1 MTVDNIPLTGRTQAT
16 LAPAAGPAYVQRQ
29 QAKPCIVIL
38 IHGVNDLAGVYADL
52 EEGICQ
58 GLNERLDHLATARG
72 ARNMAALNPAT
83 YTSPKDDN
91 GAAANPDLAYHRRL
105 SAAGRLGGPSR
116 SVVIPFYWGFREE
129 ENAINKKTTHGE
141 WLDRFGNR
149 LDKDG
154 IKQGGMFANATTN
167 IPDMFGRGFTGRL
180 LGAVPVNPLFG
191 SPDHPLM
198 QAPGRQYMVL
208 AAQRLA
214 AVVKIIRGYKGE
226 SGSDGL
232 NDTINV
238 VGHSQGTLITLLAN
252 AFLKDEGHRPID
264 AFVMMN
270 TPYSLLETLFENM
283 EMNRFQQTTL
293 ARLQTLANI
302 TQYIGSRASAVPA
315 FTDMADPS
323 KPSCIGGLRWTGG
336 ECKTT
341 LDGKEVAFTERDN
354 RGNVYLYFS
363 PEDKTVGMKNVQGIG
378 WQGVGDTVSF
388 TTENR
393 RQPVTPVVA
402 AKRLGGILTG
412 NDYFEETV
420 PALAA
425 LGAKFFQRIFTI
437 RVRMKKGHPVGN
449 PPTYNYVLRTVG
461 EWTWEGSSLGLGQ
474 RMVANA
480 DFTTRQA
487 VSVNAPALVRP
498 FLANFSAHGER
509 DDSKAS
515 AGIAPVYAPEDPID
529 ASIAVTN
536 GGMNELG
543 TRSVELPESAGPL
556 SGAYRNRGRAME
568 FAPQLEAQLAG
579 LNDPARNPYTAPDN
593 NAWAAD
599 WHRISSAVYQG
610 GRRFLVTYQE
620 SPNEARQRRMNAK
633 MGDLDP
639 YSFHSAIPMNKEH
652 SRRALAYDLALG
664 QARSIDDEGFYAYL
678 CRVADWRLPWADD
691 EERRGKS
698 NVNKELPDSSTLSL
712 FDEELHDRRA
722 LIQSTD
728 SYRKVGIL
736 PILVVNTKQP
746 TSVISQTL
754 DDRNRNRPPMPGEG
768 SVG

>member
-1 MTVDNIPLTGRTQAT
+1 MSTNNVPLTGKTQAT
-16 LAPAAGPAYVQRQ
+16 LAPAAGPAYVQKQ

-38 IHGVNDLAGVYADL
+38 IHGVNDLAGSYADL

-72 ARNMAALNPAT
+72 GRNMAALNPAT
-83 YTSPKDDN
+83 YTSPKDDQ
-91 GAAANPDLAYHRRL
+91 GAAANPDAVYYRRR
-105 SAAGRLGGPSR
+105 AQAGKFGGPSR

-129 ENAINKKTTHGE
+129 DAAIDKTTPHGE

-154 IKQGGMFANATTN
+154 IKEGGMFANATTS
-167 IPDMFGRGFTGRL
+167 IPDMFGRGFTGKL

-198 QAPGRQYMVL
+198 PAPGRQYMVL

-214 AVVKIIRGYKGE
+214 ALVKIIRGYKGKT
-226 SGSDGL
+226 GSDGL

-252 AFLKDEGHRPID
+252 AFLKDEGQRPID

-270 TPYSLLETLFENM
+270 SPYSLVETRFERM
-283 EMNRFQQTTL
+283 EMYRAQQTTL
-293 ARLQTLANI
+293 ARVQTLANI
-302 TQYIGSRASAVPA
+302 TQYIGSRPATVPTL
-315 FTDMADPS
+315 TDMADPS
-323 KPSCIGGLRWTGG
+323 KAGCIGGLRWTGA

-341 LDGKEVAFTERDN
+341 LEDRELSFSERDN

-363 PEDKTVGMKNVQGIG
+363 PEDKTVGMSNVQGIG
-378 WQGVGDTVSF
+378 WQGVSDTVSF
-388 TTENR
+388 TMDHA
-393 RQPVTPVVA
+393 QPVTPIVF
-402 AKRLGGILTG
+402 AKRAGGTFTG
-412 NDYFEETV
+412 NDYFEQSV

-425 LGAKFFQRIFTI
+425 LGSKFFQRIFTI
-437 RVRMKKGHPVGN
+437 RERMKKRHPVGK
-449 PPTYNYVLRTVG
+449 PPTYNYVLRAIG

-480 DFTTRQA
+480 DFKTGQA
-487 VSVNAPALVRP
+487 VPVNAPALAYP
-498 FLANFSAHGER
+498 FLADFSAHGER

-536 GGMNELG
+536 GGINDLG

-568 FAPQLEAQLAG
+568 FAPQLEAQLTG

-633 MGDLDP
+633 KGELDP
-639 YSFHSAIPMNKEH
+639 YSFHSSIPMNKEH

-678 CRVADWRLPWADD
+678 CRVADWRLGWVSDD
-691 EERRGKS
+691 DRRKSEEVS
-698 NVNKELPDSSTLSL
+698 IHIPDAVSL
-712 FDEELHDRRA
+712 RFYAAELHDRKA
-722 LIQSTD
+722 LIQFTD
-728 SYRKVGIL
+728 GYRKNGIL
-736 PILVVNTKQP
+736 PAVAVNAKRPTLVMN
-746 TSVISQTL
+746 QTL

-768 SVG
+768 NVA